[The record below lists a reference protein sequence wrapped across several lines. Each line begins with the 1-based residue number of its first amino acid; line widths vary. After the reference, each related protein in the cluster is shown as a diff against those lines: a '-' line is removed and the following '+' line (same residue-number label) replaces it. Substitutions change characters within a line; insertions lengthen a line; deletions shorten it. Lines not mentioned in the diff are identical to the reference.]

1 MTSKSEPPSGEI
13 RGYLEL
19 HNTVDNHTW
28 VVPMTGGH
36 HVVGRSPEA
45 QLVLPGDSVS
55 RMHAE
60 FVCGPYGRW
69 WIHDLGSTNGTR
81 LNGRRV
87 NAKLLSA
94 GDAVQLGDYVLR
106 LRVPSSP
113 GVQRS
118 TIPPPL
124 EDEAPSTVHRSHTPP
139 PSSRPP
145 HLTASHLS
153 SIMAFGRDL
162 MRLEEETERLRALCR
177 FVVGPDFPGESVAVV
192 RLARSASP
200 RIIVGPMHHDGGTAV
215 TELNSS
221 VHEKLWSTREPVR
234 SASTHEI
241 GMATSPSTLACLLTS
256 DEDRLVVVYAEVPS
270 SHNSEEWLTLLALLA
285 EAYQQAELVWEMRT
299 TVRASAVIEHELE
312 MARQIQEG
320 LVPASIRPP
329 GLDVA
334 IGFEPCQ
341 WIGGDYVDAVP
352 MPDGRTLLAVA
363 DACGKGL
370 QAALVA
376 SSLHTLVHMA
386 VDAQVDLRELM
397 ERINRHFCR
406 FLPPHSFVTMVCVV
420 IDPRSGEIECVSAGH
435 PPAFVVNGTGKLRQ
449 LQSETNIALGIDP
462 THMLVE
468 YGRLAGDELLLLYTD
483 GLTELVDERGSTLG
497 VDALGTQF
505 STIVTSI
512 AGAGVRSMQ
521 GRLAEALHVYRASQM
536 TADDTTFLIAR
547 RTSKY

>member
-1 MTSKSEPPSGEI
+1 
-13 RGYLEL
+13 YLDI
-19 HNTVDNHTW
+19 HHKVDNHTW
-28 VVPMTGGH
+28 AVPLTGGH

-45 QLVLPGDSVS
+45 QIVLAGDSVS

-60 FVCGPYGRW
+60 FVCGPHGRW

-87 NAKLLSA
+87 NARLLSA

-106 LRVPSSP
+106 LRVPSSA
-113 GVQRS
+113 GVQPS
-118 TIPPPL
+118 TIPPPP
-124 EDEAPSTVHRSHTPP
+124 EDEAPSTVHRRLTPA

-153 SIMAFGRDL
+153 SVMTFGRDL
-162 MRLEEETERLRALCR
+162 MRLEEETGRLSALCQ
-177 FVVGPDFPGESVAVV
+177 FIVGPDFPGESVAIV

-200 RIIVGPMHHDGGTAV
+200 RIIVGPMRHDGETAL
-215 TELNSS
+215 TDLNSS
-221 VHEKLWSTREPVR
+221 VLEKLWSTREPVR
-234 SASTHEI
+234 SAGTHEA
-241 GMATSPSTLACLLTS
+241 GTDTSPSTLACLLTS
-256 DEDRLVVVYAEVPS
+256 DEEQLVVVYAELPG
-270 SHNSEEWLTLLALLA
+270 SHNSEEWLTLLAMLA
-285 EAYQQAELVWEMRT
+285 EAYQQADLIWEMRT

-320 LVPASIRPP
+320 LVPTSLRPP

-386 VDAQVDLRELM
+386 VDAGVDLRELM

-420 IDPRSGEIECVSAGH
+420 IDPRTGDIECVSAGH
-435 PPAFVVNGTGKLRQ
+435 PPAFVVNGAGELRQ

-462 THMLVE
+462 TTMHVE
-468 YGRLAGDELLLLYTD
+468 YDRLAGDELLLLYTD
-483 GLTELVDERGSTLG
+483 GLTELVNERGSTLG
-497 VDALGTQF
+497 VDALGTTF
-505 STIVTSI
+505 SEIVTTI
-512 AGAGVRSMQ
+512 PGAGVRSMQ
-521 GRLAEALHVYRASQM
+521 ERLAEALNVYRASQM